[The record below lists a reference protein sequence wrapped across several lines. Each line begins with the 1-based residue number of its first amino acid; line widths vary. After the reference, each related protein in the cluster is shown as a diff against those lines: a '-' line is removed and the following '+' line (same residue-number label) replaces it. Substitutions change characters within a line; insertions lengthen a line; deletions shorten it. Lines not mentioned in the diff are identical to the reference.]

1 MSAFEVLVSG
11 LAFPEGP
18 RWHQGALYFS
28 DVHSHQVLRWGDG
41 AVEILAHVPEKP
53 SGLGFIGDTTLLI
66 ASQHD
71 RRVYSVDLAAR
82 ASEPQLHADVAGVA
96 TWHLNDMLTDATG
109 RAYVGNYGNGAPP
122 GEPIQPASLALVELD
137 GSVRSVA
144 EDLYFPNGMAI
155 VDNGRTLVVA
165 ETRSEPGRLT
175 AFSIADDGSLSD
187 RRVVIEFDGQW
198 PDGIS
203 VDKHGNIWVALPFD
217 DEVVCVSM
225 HGEILDRVFVPQPYA
240 VAVGGDEG
248 RDLFVASAKTWI
260 PAQAAVEREGM
271 ILRVS
276 GAVPA

>member
-28 DVHSHQVLRWGDG
+28 DVHSHQVLRWRDG